1 MSNHIVRTRLFFAQ
15 KVKQLLNWGV
25 LDFPL
30 GLSLWS
36 HKMNPIDPAQSST
49 AMAWHKNLK

>member
-15 KVKQLLNWGV
+15 KMKQLLNWGV

-30 GLSLWS
+30 GLSLWA

-49 AMAWHKNLK
+49 AMAWRENLK